1 RNEIRRNLFARRRL
15 WVYLLAA
22 IPVVILLVQRAFA
35 RNTAEPFYI
44 ESATRVLARIV
55 HLYYVRLGIFF
66 ACMGIFTWLFRGE
79 VVERTL
85 HYQFLVPVRREVL
98 VIGKFLAGTLISI
111 FLFES
116 AVLACFYL
124 TYDRF
129 GAAGWSYI
137 FDGPGLHQLGAYLL
151 VTALTSIGYG
161 SVFLALSLLFKNPIV
176 PGLVLM
182 GWETI
187 APILPAWAQRL
198 SVTSYMRHLCPV
210 ELPVEGPLAIFTVVA
225 EPVTRARHPGFAL
238 PLCRCPRSFLLSHRS
253 HRNYLYRGVARVP
266 FPSYSFGG
274 RHHTQQWSKA
284 MRSRRRHVSH
294 SRSSLLCSEAGE

>member
-1 RNEIRRNLFARRRL
+1 MNRHLITRAKEWTQEQPWELYATQIFVLMRNEIRRNLFTRRRL
-15 WVYLLAA
+15 WVYLLAVL
-22 IPVVILLVQRAFA
+22 PVVILMIQLAFA

-44 ESATRVLARIV
+44 ETATRVLAGIV

-79 VVERTL
+79 MVERTL

-98 VIGKFLAGTLISI
+98 VIGKFLAATLISI
-111 FLFES
+111 FLFEG

-151 VTALTSIGYG
+151 VTALTCIGYG

-187 APILPAWAQRL
+187 APIFPAWAQRL
-198 SVTSYMRHLCPV
+198 SVTSYLRHLCPV
-210 ELPVEGPLAIFTVVA
+210 KLPLEGPLAIFTVVA
-225 EPVTRARHPGFAL
+225 EPVTPVLAVLG
-238 PLCRCPRSFLLSHRS
+238 
-253 HRNYLYRGVARVP
+253 
-266 FPSYSFGG
+266 
-274 RHHTQQWSKA
+274 
-284 MRSRRRHVSH
+284 
-294 SRSSLLCSEAGE
+294 LLCLSVAVLALSCFLIDRMEITYTAE